1 MAINEYENSLINQNS
16 IYSCN
21 EWTERLIYIFLFV
34 YMQIDAI
41 KCGLNDTSEYFSID
55 LFSIDADTEMGFY
68 HIASNSL
75 FLQRDC
81 CFVVFFSLSAR
92 NGHVVHSN
100 TIFLEFL
107 YHSFLWRNHIGGF
120 FFIQGTNL

>member
-1 MAINEYENSLINQNS
+1 MQRMDRK
-16 IYSCN
+16 
-21 EWTERLIYIFLFV
+21 TDIYIFLFV